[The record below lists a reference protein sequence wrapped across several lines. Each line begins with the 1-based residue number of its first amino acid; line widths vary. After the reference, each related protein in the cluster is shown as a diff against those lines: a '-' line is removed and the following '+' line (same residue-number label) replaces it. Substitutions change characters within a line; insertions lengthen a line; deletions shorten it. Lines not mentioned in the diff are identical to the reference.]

1 MLVAKQNQKF
11 PFHFLSAPYMSSTP
25 FTSSSLKTHQSLNDP
40 RRGKENA
47 RKTFDFG
54 GLLFDKDINNIK
66 LFFQR
71 EFL

>member
-47 RKTFDFG
+47 RKIFDFG
-54 GLLFDKDINNIK
+54 GVY
-66 LFFQR
+66 
-71 EFL
+71 